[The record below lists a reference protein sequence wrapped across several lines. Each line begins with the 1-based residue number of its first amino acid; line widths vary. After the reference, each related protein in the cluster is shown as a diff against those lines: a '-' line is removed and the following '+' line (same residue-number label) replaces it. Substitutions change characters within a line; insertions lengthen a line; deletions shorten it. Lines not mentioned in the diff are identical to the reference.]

1 MVSATLTMRYI
12 EAQII
17 ATEETAEILTVELQP
32 FAEDQSVIQE
42 QMGDPA
48 DLNPRALLPNIAI
61 KFWFEEIK
69 DSPSFRMAI
78 NQIAER
84 YGCQP
89 ATFNLLDSTD
99 WTVEWRKNYKPILAG
114 ERFIIL
120 PPWEENPE
128 PTRIPILID
137 PGIAFGTGQH
147 ETTRLCIQQLEKHV
161 EPGQRILDLGA
172 GSAILSMAA
181 VHLGASRVAAV
192 ETDADAVRSAAENLT
207 LNQIDSKIE
216 LIRGSLSAVQN
227 EKWDLV
233 VANIL
238 AVILIQLIQEEG
250 LLQSVK
256 PGGRIIFSGI
266 IDQQQAEF
274 LQAIDLKTFEV
285 EEITAEGEWIAVTVR
300 RL

>member
-1 MVSATLTMRYI
+1 MRYI

-17 ATEETAEILTVELQP
+17 ATEEAAEILTVELQP

-61 KFWFEEIK
+61 KFWFEETM
-69 DSPSFRMAI
+69 DSPTFRTAI

-99 WTVEWRKNYKPILAG
+99 WTTEWRKNYKPILAG
-114 ERFIIL
+114 NRFIIV
-120 PPWEENPE
+120 PPWEDNPE
-128 PTRIPILID
+128 PDRTPILID

-181 VHLGASRVAAV
+181 VHLGADYVAAV

-207 LNQIDSKIE
+207 LNQIESKIE
-216 LIRGSLSAVQN
+216 LMQGSLAKVKG

-250 LLQSVK
+250 LLQTVK

-266 IDQQQAEF
+266 IDQQQTEF
-274 LQAIDLKTFEV
+274 LNVIDQTAFEV